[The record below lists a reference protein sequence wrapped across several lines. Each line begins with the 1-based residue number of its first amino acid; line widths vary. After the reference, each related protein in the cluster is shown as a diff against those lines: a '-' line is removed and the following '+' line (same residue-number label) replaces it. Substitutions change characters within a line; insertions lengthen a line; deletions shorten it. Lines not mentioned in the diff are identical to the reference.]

1 MVKKLILVL
10 AFATL
15 LVACVNEETRDNC
28 REYID
33 YSNPGVAD
41 FACGFDAVFN
51 LGARHW

>member
-1 MVKKLILVL
+1 MKKILILAISTFIL
-10 AFATL
+10 G
-15 LVACVNEETRDNC
+15 ACVNEDTRNQC

-33 YSNPGVAD
+33 YSNPGLAD

>member
-1 MVKKLILVL
+1 MKQLIIALSLVL
-10 AFATL
+10 VL
-15 LVACVNEETRDNC
+15 GACVNEETRNNC

-33 YSNPGVAD
+33 YSNPGLAD